1 MSLSYAK
8 PEDNSYVS
16 ISGTAELIT
25 DQKKAQELWDPS
37 YEQWFPQGASDPS
50 LILIRVTVEQAEYWH
65 APSSALHPAGG
76 VRRAGPGAAGQPGVP
91 REDRNAER
99 VRPGHHHKRPVFLVR
114 DVPCD
119 SSITG
124 HSLICADQGETPQER
139 AEDLIRRLTNEK
151 DIPRRHLCIGE
162 SVERAIAEVRTV
174 LEKTS

>member
-65 APSSALHPAGG
+65 APSSAFTLQAGF
-76 VRRAGPGAAGQPGVP
+76 VVLAPERRENPEFHAKIAMLSEHGPVITTRA
-91 REDRNAER
+91 
-99 VRPGHHHKRPVFLVR
+99 
-114 DVPCD
+114 PCSSCGMYHTT

-124 HSLICADQGETPQER
+124 HSPICADRGKPRKRER
-139 AEDLIRRLTNEK
+139 
-151 DIPRRHLCIGE
+151 
-162 SVERAIAEVRTV
+162 RT
-174 LEKTS
+174 